1 MTKTI
6 LMSVTAFMLLAGAW
20 TANLV
25 CYPSAAGTSVD
36 PLAPI
41 SITADWH

>member
-6 LMSVTAFMLLAGAW
+6 LMSVTAFMIMAGAW

-25 CYPSAAGTSVD
+25 CNPSVAGTSVD

-41 SITADWH
+41 SIPADWR